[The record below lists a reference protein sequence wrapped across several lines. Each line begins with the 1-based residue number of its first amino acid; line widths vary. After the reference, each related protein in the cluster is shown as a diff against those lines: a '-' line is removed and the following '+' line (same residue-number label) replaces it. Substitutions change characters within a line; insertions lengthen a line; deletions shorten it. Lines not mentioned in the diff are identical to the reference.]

1 METASHGDGDDFVM
15 VGRED
20 CGELADAIR
29 VAAFG
34 EADEDLAADA
44 QNVAALERAGERDV
58 LELTKFGNG
67 FGERRGFRTA
77 RCGAKWEDDGELIQD
92 DGGILYKHGIREIQ
106 LGGERNDADAEFF
119 QKLLVG
125 AMLRAR
131 DLEIDGLARNE

>member
-1 METASHGDGDDFVM
+1 V
-15 VGRED
+15 
-20 CGELADAIR
+20 
-29 VAAFG
+29 
-34 EADEDLAADA
+34 
-44 QNVAALERAGERDV
+44 ERDV

-77 RCGAKWEDDGELIQD
+77 RCGAKREDDGELIQD

-131 DLEIDGLARNE
+131 DLEIDGLARNEAKFAIYDGWADGARDGGEHVGRPSLHENFAED